1 MLTELEILRNS
12 IEETDRD
19 MAVLFEKRMDC
30 VKKIAEYK
38 SKNSIPVLDSKRE
51 EELIEKML
59 CQISDNDL
67 KPYYTEFIKNNI
79 EISKKYQQ
87 MLLKGEHL

>member
-1 MLTELEILRNS
+1 MSELELLRNL
-12 IEETDRD
+12 IEEIDKD

-38 SKNSIPVLDSKRE
+38 SKNGMQVSDSKRE

-59 CQISDNDL
+59 CQISNNAL
-67 KPYYTEFIKNNI
+67 KPYYAEFIKNNI